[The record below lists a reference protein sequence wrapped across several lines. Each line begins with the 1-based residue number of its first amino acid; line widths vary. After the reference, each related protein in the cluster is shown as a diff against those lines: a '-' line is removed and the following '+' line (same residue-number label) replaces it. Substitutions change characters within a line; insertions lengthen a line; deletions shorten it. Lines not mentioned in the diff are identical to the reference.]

1 MICTNPTSVISMNM
15 QPKFHGLY
23 IANNEQH
30 IMYVKQFPHLLYLDI
45 SKIDFK
51 RVGPG
56 NFRSLST
63 LQSLQF
69 ANIYFKILT
78 AHLFDGLHNL
88 KSINFV
94 NTTILVLQTYAFSGL
109 VSLKSLNLSK
119 LNINAIN
126 ECAFC
131 NMDVLQMLDL
141 SYNNISTLMAGF
153 LMTQTWTEINLTG
166 NALKHIHKN
175 SASPETTIHVDIPRF
190 CCFLRRDLSCKFG
203 KYLPPY
209 DCLKFSR
216 GSNSIYFFSIMVI
229 SLILTVNACV
239 LVLHMKS
246 KKLQLYIVPNLA
258 LCDGCFVLYFIGILI
273 WNWLASSEDVDV
285 TTNWLKSTPCKT
297 LASLVLISILNSK
310 ASSFLIVLRYLHI
323 TKYALKKYSFGKKR
337 QIICILLVWLLTIVL
352 SFGYFYSSESL
363 TTLCSPF
370 QIRHSVPHL
379 PTVVNVV
386 LLVLV
391 TTCDGIIV
399 YFYFLIYTCLRTSAV
414 STGRRSEAAK
424 VFRARGFLSCA
435 TYLLSVVGVFTLAF
449 HNALRLSFN
458 NSIHML
464 LMYVIAI
471 DSLVNPF
478 IYTLSNRLSRM
489 KIKAR
494 LICK

>member
-1 MICTNPTSVISMNM
+1 MICTNPTSVISTNM

-23 IANNEQH
+23 IANSEQH
-30 IMYVKQFPHLLYLDI
+30 IMYVKQFPHLLFLDI
-45 SKIDFK
+45 SKVDFK
-51 RVGPG
+51 RVVPG
-56 NFRSLST
+56 NFRSSST
-63 LQSLQF
+63 LQGIHF
-69 ANIYFKILT
+69 ANVSFKMLT
-78 AHLFDGLHNL
+78 AHFFYGLHNL

-94 NTTILVLQTYAFSGL
+94 DTTILVLQTYAFSGL
-109 VSLKSLNLSK
+109 VSLKTLNLSK

-141 SYNNISTLMAGF
+141 SFNNISILMAEF
-153 LMTQTWTEINLTG
+153 LMTQTWVETNLTG

-175 SASPETTIHVDIPRF
+175 SASPETTIHVGIPRF
-190 CCFLRRDLSCKFG
+190 CCFLRRDLSCQFAKN
-203 KYLPPY
+203 LPPY

-216 GSNSIYFFSIMVI
+216 GSNSIYIISILVI

-246 KKLQLYIVPNLA
+246 KKLQLYFVPNLA

-273 WNWLASSEDVDV
+273 WNWVASSEDVDA

-297 LASLVLISILNSK
+297 LASVVLISILNSK
-310 ASSFLIVLRYLHI
+310 TSCFLIVLRYLHI
-323 TKYALKKYSFGKKR
+323 TKYALKNYSFGKKR
-337 QIICILLVWLLTIVL
+337 QIMCILLFWLFTIV
-352 SFGYFYSSESL
+352 FCIGYFYSSESL

-386 LLVLV
+386 LLVLI
-391 TTCDGIIV
+391 TTCDGMIA
-399 YFYFLIYTCLRTSAV
+399 YFYILIYTCLHKSAI

-424 VFRARGFLSCA
+424 VFRARGFLSCT

-449 HNALRLSFN
+449 HDALRLPFN
-458 NSIHML
+458 DSIHMP
-464 LMYVIAI
+464 LMYIIAL

-478 IYTLSNRLSRM
+478 IYTLANRLS
-489 KIKAR
+489 KLKLKAH
-494 LICK
+494 LIFQ